1 MANEISSIASIR
13 ALTAA
18 NAKSSGQ
25 VTKPDVASVSVSN
38 GTTAGGAA
46 LPPGGKQV
54 PSPAVDTAELSEKVT
69 EINDIIRSIQRDL
82 AFNIDEDSG
91 KTVIRV
97 IDSES
102 GELIRQ
108 IPSEKVLAIATH
120 LRDVQE
126 DTVSGGEIGQ
136 GLLFSDST

>member
-1 MANEISSIASIR
+1 MANEISSIASSR
-13 ALTAA
+13 ALTA
-18 NAKSSGQ
+18 AKSSGQ

-38 GTTAGGAA
+38 GSPMSGGGG
-46 LPPGGKQV
+46 LPPRGKELPAQ
-54 PSPAVDTAELSEKVT
+54 AVDTAELSEKVT
-69 EINDIIRSIQRDL
+69 EINDMIRNIQRDL

-108 IPSEKVLAIATH
+108 IPSEKVLAIATQ
-120 LRDVQE
+120 LRDFQN
-126 DTVSGGEIGQ
+126 DTASRGEIGQ

>member
-1 MANEISSIASIR
+1 MANEISSMASIR

-18 NAKSSGQ
+18 KNSGQ
-25 VTKPDVASVSVSN
+25 VTKPDVASVSVTSGSSIN
-38 GTTAGGAA
+38 AGES
-46 LPPGGKQV
+46 LPPRGNEV
-54 PSPAVDTAELSEKVT
+54 PTQAVDTAELSEQVT
-69 EINDIIRSIQRDL
+69 EINDMIRNIQRDL

-108 IPSEKVLAIATH
+108 IPSEKVLAIATQ
-120 LRDVQE
+120 LRDFQD
-126 DTVSGGEIGQ
+126 DTVGRGEIGQ

>member
-18 NAKSSGQ
+18 KNSGQ
-25 VTKPDVASVSVSN
+25 VTKPDVAKSPVN
-38 GTTAGGAA
+38 GGEA
-46 LPPGGKQV
+46 LPSRGKELPAQV
-54 PSPAVDTAELSEKVT
+54 ANTADISETVT
-69 EINDIIRSIQRDL
+69 EINDIIRSVQRDL
-82 AFNIDEDSG
+82 AFNVDEDSG
-91 KTVIRV
+91 RTVISV

-108 IPSEKVLAIATH
+108 IPSEDLLAIATH
-120 LRDVQE
+120 LRGFRE
-126 DTVSGGEIGQ
+126 DTVNGGEIGQ